1 MATNKELEAQN
12 KDINNRLKTLTS
24 AYSQLTDEVHTLK
37 RNYTRLVED
46 MNVRLETVAKKLFRD
61 E

>member
-12 KDINNRLKTLTS
+12 KDFNNRLRTLTS

-37 RNYTRLVED
+37 RNYTRLVEE
-46 MNVRLETVAKKLFRD
+46 MNTRLETVAKKLFRD
-61 E
+61 K

>member
-12 KDINNRLKTLTS
+12 KDINNRLATLTT
-24 AYSQLTDEVHTLK
+24 AYSELTDEVHVLK

-46 MNVRLETVAKKLFRD
+46 MSTRLETVAKKLFRGK
-61 E
+61 